1 MNNKLGSILASFLI
15 GISLIFSSAQ
25 AQEKQLYMSP
35 ISSLRP
41 SQLIQYLV
49 PRFSLKHNIR
59 IRPSTTDQPPDIAIS
74 SETGASPIFK
84 NDQNIWFIHITSS
97 DPQGYAQKFAQ
108 WLTSDIG
115 KRAIENY
122 RSDVGDRFSAT
133 FDLVKSSQIDAI
145 PEDISQG
152 RELAAQNCGRCHA
165 TDKTNR
171 MKTIGST
178 PSFGALRTFED
189 WEIRF
194 EAFFTLNPHPS
205 FTQIEDVTPPFDRK
219 RPPPIE
225 PITLS
230 LEDVDQIIQFVS
242 QIIPADLGMA
252 MQSQ

>member
-1 MNNKLGSILASFLI
+1 
-15 GISLIFSSAQ
+15 
-25 AQEKQLYMSP
+25 MSP
-35 ISSLRP
+35 ISGLRS

-59 IRPSTTDQPPDIAIS
+59 IRTQTTDQPPDIEIS
-74 SETGASPIFK
+74 SETGATPIFK
-84 NDQNIWFIHITSS
+84 NDQNIWFVHITSS
-97 DPQGYAQKFAQ
+97 DPQGYALKFAQ

-122 RSDVGDRFSAT
+122 QSDDGDRFSAT
-133 FDLVKSSQIDAI
+133 FDLVKSSQIETI
-145 PEDISQG
+145 LGDISRG
-152 RELAAQNCGRCHA
+152 RKLATQNCGRCHA

-230 LEDVDQIIQFVS
+230 LEDIDEIIQFVS
-242 QIIPADLGMA
+242 QISPADLGMA
-252 MQSQ
+252 VQSQ